1 MPIVALPTLL
11 QVASSPS
18 GPGAHP
24 HPVPRHPRLDPLAD
38 RYAAR
43 THGMKTSEIR
53 ALFSVVSRPEVVSL
67 AGGMPAVTALPLD
80 AVGSMIGE
88 LVSGMGAQTLQYGS
102 GQGDPRLR
110 ERICDVMALEGIT
123 DASPSEVVV
132 TVGSQQGLDLVT
144 RVFVDPGD
152 VILAEGPSYVGALGV
167 FQAAEARVRHVA
179 MDDDG
184 LIPEAL

>member
-1 MPIVALPTLL
+1 
-11 QVASSPS
+11 
-18 GPGAHP
+18 
-24 HPVPRHPRLDPLAD
+24 
-38 RYAAR
+38 
-43 THGMKTSEIR
+43 MKTSEIR

-144 RVFVDPGD
+144 RVFCRPRRRHPRRGPVLRGRARASSRPPRPGC
-152 VILAEGPSYVGALGV
+152 GTSPWTTTG
-167 FQAAEARVRHVA
+167 
-179 MDDDG
+179 
-184 LIPEAL
+184 